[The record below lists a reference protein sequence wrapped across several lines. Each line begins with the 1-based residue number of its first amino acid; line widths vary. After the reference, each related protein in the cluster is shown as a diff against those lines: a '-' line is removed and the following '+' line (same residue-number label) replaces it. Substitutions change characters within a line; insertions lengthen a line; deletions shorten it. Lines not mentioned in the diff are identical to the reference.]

1 MKPKVAEIFYLL
13 LLPII
18 ITISTGWMYSFNGL
32 YGQDAHAYFGYALE
46 LSSYFDGGDFP
57 SHFFW
62 PIFYPLLGAS
72 LSYLFGHTLIML
84 QLVSALG
91 MGLTTYYSYKLLHL
105 NIKKEKY
112 VPYFFVF
119 LVLCPIVLKSSV
131 LIMSD
136 ILCIGL
142 IMGAWYYA
150 FLFDKTKNGWQI
162 LPAAAFAILA
172 INTRYAAA
180 VLLLVPMFVILKNTI
195 QQKKW
200 IHLALGLLLISV
212 LCIPHFY
219 FKSNDPVGFVGHSW
233 LTNWSFLN
241 LFKRNFDT
249 VEGSFSYLFPNIGF
263 VFYAFFHPLF
273 FSLGAILIFFIHPKK
288 DFNSQF
294 YVAVGLAVY
303 LFFLAGIPYQNK
315 RFLLLA
321 MPFVGI
327 LFLEPF
333 KRFFK
338 LIREKFKVEMLF
350 FVVIIFSQFGF
361 FTYSFLTVLQR
372 NKLEKEVAYVVSKYP
387 QKHLY
392 GFDMDVSL
400 KSYGCEK
407 KIHNMWVEE
416 YPKFTRNSLVI
427 FNEEKFAQQWKDKAP
442 MNNWKLMND
451 KFEIR
456 EVDKFKEGWSLYELH

>member
-1 MKPKVAEIFYLL
+1 
-13 LLPII
+13 
-18 ITISTGWMYSFNGL
+18 
-32 YGQDAHAYFGYALE
+32 
-46 LSSYFDGGDFP
+46 
-57 SHFFW
+57 
-62 PIFYPLLGAS
+62 
-72 LSYLFGHTLIML
+72 
-84 QLVSALG
+84 
-91 MGLTTYYSYKLLHL
+91 
-105 NIKKEKY
+105 
-112 VPYFFVF
+112 
-119 LVLCPIVLKSSV
+119 
-131 LIMSD
+131 
-136 ILCIGL
+136 
-142 IMGAWYYA
+142 
-150 FLFDKTKNGWQI
+150 
-162 LPAAAFAILA
+162 
-172 INTRYAAA
+172 
-180 VLLLVPMFVILKNTI
+180 
-195 QQKKW
+195 
-200 IHLALGLLLISV
+200 
-212 LCIPHFY
+212 
-219 FKSNDPVGFVGHSW
+219 
-233 LTNWSFLN
+233 
-241 LFKRNFDT
+241 
-249 VEGSFSYLFPNIGF
+249 
-263 VFYAFFHPLF
+263 
-273 FSLGAILIFFIHPKK
+273 
-288 DFNSQF
+288 
-294 YVAVGLAVY
+294 
-303 LFFLAGIPYQNK
+303 
-315 RFLLLA
+315 LA

-451 KFEIR
+451 KYEIR